1 MYISDDI
8 VQQIKNDAD
17 IVEVVSE
24 YVNLKKRGKN
34 YVGLSPFTNEKT
46 ASFIVSPDKQIFKDF
61 SSGKGGDLFTFLME
75 YRRITFHEAIVEL
88 ANKLNIEIK
97 AGNAQSGVSPQKSS
111 KRKQILDLH
120 EDVKNFYINSMRLD
134 ENHTAINYYLKRG
147 FTVEIQKKFELC
159 YAPDSWEGTVNHLK
173 KKGYS
178 ENLMIESGVIGKSKS
193 NTLYDRFKGR
203 AIFPIKDHLGKV
215 IGFGGRDLTNSP
227 KAAKYINSPQSMVYD
242 KSDVLYGFHEGI
254 DQIRNQEEAILVEG
268 YADVVS
274 LSQAGIT
281 NVVAV
286 SGTALTDKHCNR
298 LKRYVKTVYLNFDSD
313 RAGLNAADKSI
324 DICIENEIDVQI
336 VELPE
341 GEDPDTIV
349 RTKGKKE
356 YELLI
361 RKSISF
367 VEFRVKI
374 FKKDWNK
381 KNPQMLSDF
390 LEKMIASINK
400 IKNVFVHDHHLK
412 QLSNLLDLSENERN
426 LLYQQKNKSAV
437 RNDGN
442 NLKLVENKIDWQ
454 PEAILVNLK
463 KEITDAEIKI
473 FSYLLESKDI
483 KSQME
488 KLQLSSEFF
497 QTDEGKKIYDHL
509 EMLDFDNSE
518 GLIQQIIHSE
528 EADEELNDILT
539 SIIMLS
545 DEFKPSEQWENFR
558 HIDPTKMEV
567 LIAEAIRKI
576 VLDNLEDEI
585 KEMLQAV
592 EENPENDKIFNTYH
606 DLIKRR
612 EQMYEDSKD

>member
-1 MYISDDI
+1 MFISDDI

-17 IVEVVSE
+17 IVEIISE

-88 ANKLNIEIK
+88 ANKLNIELK
-97 AGNAQSGVSPQKSS
+97 SDPNSSGQSKQKTS
-111 KRKQILDLH
+111 KRKQILDLL
-120 EDVKNFYINSMRLD
+120 EDVKKFYVNSMRLD
-134 ENHTAINYYLKRG
+134 ENQIAIQYFLKRG
-147 FTVEIQKKFELC
+147 FTAEIQKKYELC
-159 YAPDSWEGTVNHLK
+159 YAPDSWEGTVNHLR
-173 KKGYS
+173 KKGYT
-178 ENLMIESGVIGKSKS
+178 EPLMLESGVIGKSKS

-254 DQIRNQEEAILVEG
+254 DEIRNQEEVILVEG

-286 SGTALTDKHCNR
+286 SGTALTEKHCNR

-313 RAGLNAADKSI
+313 RAGISAADKSI
-324 DICIENEIDVQI
+324 DICLENEIDVQVI
-336 VELPE
+336 ELPE
-341 GEDPDTIV
+341 GEDPDTII
-349 RTKGKKE
+349 REKGKKE

-361 RKSISF
+361 RKSLSF
-367 VEFRVKI
+367 VEFRVNQ
-374 FKKDWNK
+374 FKKTWDK
-381 KNPQMLSDF
+381 KNPKVLSDF
-390 LEKMIASINK
+390 LQKMIATINK
-400 IKNVFVHDHHLK
+400 IRNVFVHDHYIKELTE
-412 QLSNLLDLSENERN
+412 LLDLSENERS
-426 LLYQQKNKSAV
+426 LLYEQKNQSSSST
-437 RNDGN
+437 NSS
-442 NLKLVENKIDWQ
+442 NLKLVENTTDWH
-454 PEAILVNLK
+454 PEAMLVDLK
-463 KEITDAEIKI
+463 KELTDAEIKI
-473 FSYLLESKDI
+473 FSYLLESKNI

-488 KLQLSSEFF
+488 ELQLSSEFF
-497 QTDEGKKIYDHL
+497 QSDTGKSIFDHL

-528 EADEELNDILT
+528 EADEELNEILT
-539 SIIMLS
+539 TIIMLN
-545 DEFKPSEQWENFR
+545 DEFRPSEQWDKFR
-558 HIDPTKMEV
+558 HIDPVKMDK
-567 LIAEAIRKI
+567 LIEEAIRKI
-576 VLDNLEDEI
+576 MLENLESEI
-585 KEMLQAV
+585 NDLLRAI
-592 EENPENDKIFNTYH
+592 EENPENDKLFANYNE
-606 DLIKRR
+606 LIKRR
-612 EQMYEDSKD
+612 EKMYENSKD